1 MKKWDF
7 LAHNWPYWN
16 HLFKKNSIKHIGN
29 SSHNQLMKK
38 YTGIALIGVLVVGIA
53 GFISLDAI
61 SATSFVTMKV
71 ASDVQETGK
80 MIGHVTY
87 ELRGADGNI
96 KHYSQSDNVI
106 VDRGTDCAA
115 TAIFDT
121 DDALCP
127 LAGNGGF
134 AFIAIGNATGLTST
148 TPLSSTVDIAL
159 LTTDGGFV
167 NFGDPNFP
175 NAGDEIDRS
184 VYIDASIT
192 EANSAIG
199 DVTTVSIASPQFQF
213 LDLGPSGTVITQSG
227 LFDSG
232 TLRTDNMFS
241 AKDVPGTTGSGLA
254 VSNADTLSVTWT
266 ITLEQ

>member
-1 MKKWDF
+1 
-7 LAHNWPYWN
+7 
-16 HLFKKNSIKHIGN
+16 
-29 SSHNQLMKK
+29 MKK

-71 ASDVQETGK
+71 ASDVHETGK

-106 VDRGTDCAA
+106 VDDGTDCAA

-134 AFIAIGNATGLTST
+134 AFIAIGNATGLTSG
-148 TPLSSTVDIAL
+148 TPLSGNTDSAL
-159 LTTDGGFV
+159 IVTGGGVGSFGADGG
-167 NFGDPNFP
+167 
-175 NAGDEIDRS
+175 DEVARTD
-184 VYIDASIT
+184 YIDADITGADSDASI
-192 EANSAIG
+192 
-199 DVTTVSIASPQFQF
+199 VTTVIITSTQFDF
-213 LDLGPSGTVITQSG
+213 PTLGSDGTVITQSG
-227 LFDSG
+227 LFDSVAG
-232 TLRTDNMFS
+232 GNMFS
-241 AKDVPGTTGSGLA
+241 AKDVPAS
-254 VSNADTLSVTWT
+254 
-266 ITLEQ
+266 I

>member
-1 MKKWDF
+1 MKR
-7 LAHNWPYWN
+7 
-16 HLFKKNSIKHIGN
+16 
-29 SSHNQLMKK
+29 

-87 ELRGADGNI
+87 VLRDADGSI
-96 KHYSQSDNVI
+96 IHYSQSDNVI
-106 VDRGTDCAA
+106 VDVGIDCAA

-121 DDALCP
+121 AGSSMKDDGTGNMIPVCTLG
-127 LAGNGGF
+127 GNGGF

-148 TPLSSTVDIAL
+148 TPLSSATDTGL
-159 LTTDGGFV
+159 LSTDGGV
-167 NFGDPNFP
+167 GSFG
-175 NAGDEIDRS
+175 AGGGDEMDRT
-184 VYIDASIT
+184 DFIT
-192 EANSAIG
+192 ELSIVSADSVVG
-199 DVTTVSIASPQFQF
+199 TFTTVTIPSTQFSF
-213 LDLGPSGTVITQSG
+213 PDLGTLGTVITQSG
-227 LFDSG
+227 LFDSIDNTG
-232 TLRTDNMFS
+232 SNNMFS

-266 ITLEQ
+266 ITLKQ